1 MKFLWALCATLLF
14 ATAAHAVNPDEILK
28 DPALETR
35 ARALSTEIRCLVC
48 QNQSIDNSDA
58 ELAKDLRKLV
68 REQLKT
74 GKTDTAIKDYLVARY
89 GEFVLLR
96 LPVRGGTY
104 LLWFG
109 PLVILL
115 LGGIGIGIFLRRQNP
130 RIITTT
136 DPGLTA
142 AEEKRVEALLREE
155 S

>member
-1 MKFLWALCATLLF
+1 M
-14 ATAAHAVNPDEILK
+14 
-28 DPALETR
+28 
-35 ARALSTEIRCLVC
+35 
-48 QNQSIDNSDA
+48 
-58 ELAKDLRKLV
+58 V

-96 LPVRGGTY
+96 PPVRGGTY

-115 LGGIGIGIFLRRQNP
+115 LGGIGIFIFLRRQNP
-130 RIITTT
+130 RIIATT